1 MSHSDANP
9 SPVVEPAIGKNTSSL
24 ELTERS
30 LAQRIRQQEILAEL
44 GVFAL
49 QGGPFLDLLNTAV
62 RLTAEGLGAEF
73 CKVLEHLPAENRF
86 IVRAGVG
93 WDEGVVGSAT
103 VGADL
108 ESPAGFALHTGKPVI
123 SNHLREEQ
131 RFRTP
136 DLFVQHGIRRA
147 MNVILQGDGS
157 PFGVLEVDSHSDGEF
172 GARDITFLQGAANVL
187 GMAIERERRE
197 RQLKAALATQ
207 EMLLKEINHR
217 AKNSL
222 QLVTSMLQLQASGA
236 GDPKL
241 GEHLIVAANRI
252 SAVGRLYDRLSHEAD
267 FDRIDLGS
275 YLRDVCKDLAETEP
289 RCNLHIEAPQGIQ
302 FSPERAIHLAL
313 ILNELVT
320 NACKYSCA
328 DDSDFH
334 VWVCLKREEQM
345 VSISIRDEGVG
356 LPANFDL
363 AKSTGLGMRIVTS
376 LSTQLQA
383 TLTLNRRTPG
393 TEYTLLIPLA

>member
-9 SPVVEPAIGKNTSSL
+9 SPVIEPAVGKNTSL

-30 LAQRIRQQEILAEL
+30 LAQRVRQQEILAEL

-49 QGGPFLDLLNTAV
+49 QGGPFLELLNTAV

-86 IVRAGVG
+86 VVRAGVG

-172 GARDITFLQGAANVL
+172 GERDITFLQGAANVL
-187 GMAIERERRE
+187 GMAIERERKE

-207 EMLLKEINHR
+207 KMLLKEINHR

-222 QLVTSMLQLQASGA
+222 QLVTSMLQLQASDA
-236 GDPKL
+236 GDPRL
-241 GEHLIVAANRI
+241 SEHLIVASNRI

-267 FDRIDLGS
+267 IDRIDLGF
-275 YLRDVCKDLAETEP
+275 YLRDVCNDLAETEP

-320 NACKYSCA
+320 NACKYSCT

-345 VSISIRDEGVG
+345 VSISIRDDGVG

-376 LSTQLQA
+376 LSSQLQA
-383 TLTLNRRTPG
+383 TLTLNKRTPG
-393 TEYTLLIPLA
+393 TEFTLLIPLA